1 MPGNHGSGCGCQHE
15 VAEPTP
21 GGTQWL
27 DQWIDL
33 NNTESCNEEVPR
45 SCANLFRP
53 YTRRLEDPPLPCM
66 LDREEDSDAL
76 LISVAFTCPVKMTG
90 ITLIGGAD
98 GRSPSKVDLY
108 SNLISMESADEV
120 TPSQTI
126 DPLVEDLCGIVE
138 YPLRAVKFSQVTRVV
153 LRLTGQVGFEVNW
166 IGFRGIASGDKRAAV
181 VTVYESRANLAD
193 HEVKDDVSMSSR
205 QIS

>member
-1 MPGNHGSGCGCQHE
+1 MPGNHGSGCGCQHDL
-15 VAEPTP
+15 ADPTQ

-45 SCANLFRP
+45 SCADLFRP
-53 YTRRLEDPPLPCM
+53 YTRRLEDPPVPCM
-66 LDREEDSDAL
+66 LDREDDGDSL
-76 LISVAFTCPVKMTG
+76 LVSVAFTCPVKLTG
-90 ITLIGGAD
+90 ATIIGGAN
-98 GRSPSKVDLY
+98 GRGPSRVDLY
-108 SNLISMESADEV
+108 SNLVSMESAEEV

-138 YPLRAVKFSQVTRVV
+138 YPLRAVKFSQVTRLV
-153 LRLTGQVGFEVNW
+153 LRLTGTNGFEINW
-166 IGFRGIASGDKRAAV
+166 IGLRGIASGDKRAAV

-193 HEVKDDVSMSSR
+193 HEVKDNVSMSSR